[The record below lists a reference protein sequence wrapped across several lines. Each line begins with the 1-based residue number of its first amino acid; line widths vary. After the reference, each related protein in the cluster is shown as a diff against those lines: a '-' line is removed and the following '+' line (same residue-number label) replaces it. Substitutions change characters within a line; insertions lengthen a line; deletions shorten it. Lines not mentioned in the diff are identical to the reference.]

1 MGKKDELIDDAV
13 AAFEEST
20 GDLPNDYEFAV
31 IRNLAEEYV
40 ANEEDKG

>member
-13 AAFEEST
+13 AAFEDST
-20 GDLPNDYEFAV
+20 GELPNDYEFAM

-40 ANEEDKG
+40 SDEEGKD